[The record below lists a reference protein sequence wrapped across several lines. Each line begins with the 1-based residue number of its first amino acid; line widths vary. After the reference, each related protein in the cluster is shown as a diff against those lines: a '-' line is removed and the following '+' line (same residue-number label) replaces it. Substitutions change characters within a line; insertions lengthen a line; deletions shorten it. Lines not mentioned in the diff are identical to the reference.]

1 MLLDEDG
8 IIKNEFMILY
18 YIEICYFIFFEF
30 FQVIDVI
37 FDDVVLLV
45 QVRMLEYFGKRNL
58 FYSICNVFVILYSK
72 SFDIYKNMYKL
83 MCKV

>member
-30 FQVIDVI
+30 FQVVDVI
-37 FDDVVLLV
+37 FDDIVLLV

-58 FYSICNVFVILYSK
+58 FYGNVFVILYSK
-72 SFDIYKNMYKL
+72 SFDICKNMYKL